1 MHMGVG
7 QLQIKSKCKCSHDW
21 AERKKERIVSVR
33 SELWK
38 GWNPVKEDRVLNWL
52 VHPIKVLHQLIGT
65 VRWRKRPLKSEPC
78 CFKIH
83 RSYSVSFKLS
93 EIGWFSGADLGGGC
107 RDAHPP
113 PPPWDD
119 LRFSNTTGILQKKK
133 TMWFIGV
140 EVEQETSAP
149 PPKKNPGSA
158 PDFSGVEF

>member
-7 QLQIKSKCKCSHDW
+7 QLQIKSKCKCSNDW
-21 AERKKERIVSVR
+21 AERKKERIVSVS

-113 PPPWDD
+113 PPPPHEMTCGF
-119 LRFSNTTGILQKKK
+119 LIQLAFCNKKTKK
-133 TMWFIGV
+133 TMWFIGISRARD
-140 EVEQETSAP
+140 ECTPS
-149 PPKKNPGSA
+149 
-158 PDFSGVEF
+158 